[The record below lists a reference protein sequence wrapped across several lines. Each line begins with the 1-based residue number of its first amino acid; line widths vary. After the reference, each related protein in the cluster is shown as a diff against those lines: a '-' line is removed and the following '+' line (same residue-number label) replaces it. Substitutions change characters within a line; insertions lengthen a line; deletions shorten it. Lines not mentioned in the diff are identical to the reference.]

1 MIIIVKINEI
11 DSHLQKKN
19 ENDYHYQISS
29 KIVLLKKMRTIIIL
43 NTIANDSHYRLFEN
57 DSHYQK
63 TIVHLY

>member
-1 MIIIVKINEI
+1 
-11 DSHLQKKN
+11 
-19 ENDYHYQISS
+19 
-29 KIVLLKKMRTIIIL
+29 MRTIIIL